1 MGSDVDLPQMVPTQE
16 VDSSVVIPEL
26 DVVVV
31 TPMTDDVVESENMV
45 WFTLNQKYFFKDRM
59 ILNQSH

>member
-31 TPMTDDVVESENMV
+31 TPMTDDVVEGTVLEVSV
-45 WFTLNQKYFFKDRM
+45 SVPQVGV
-59 ILNQSH
+59 IP